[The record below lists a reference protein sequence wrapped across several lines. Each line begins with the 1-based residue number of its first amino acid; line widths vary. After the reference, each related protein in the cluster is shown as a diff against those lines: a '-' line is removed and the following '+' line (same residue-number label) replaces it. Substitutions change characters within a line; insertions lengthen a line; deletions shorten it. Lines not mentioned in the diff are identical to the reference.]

1 MPARDFARLSAVEEA
16 RRTGAAAYFGT
27 WDWGNE

>member
-27 WDWGNE
+27 WGWGNE